1 MFNDKYLE
9 NKLEDVFENDDLKSE
24 LLDVLEK
31 SELTLKLHLDGKDT
45 ICIEQVKNANIEKDK
60 NKEDESV
67 KTIDEKTDNLPQN
80 TRKEENKKENFAAKF
95 FKSTYK
101 VFEEFFDSMARKFLK
116 EKYKLNY
123 SVYNDGKKAVV
134 AAKNRD
140 FKTFLKKGTDA
151 ILYVFKKIPAASKK
165 VIKNTKNVAI
175 DEIFSWVDE

>member
-1 MFNDKYLE
+1 
-9 NKLEDVFENDDLKSE
+9 
-24 LLDVLEK
+24 
-31 SELTLKLHLDGKDT
+31 
-45 ICIEQVKNANIEKDK
+45 
-60 NKEDESV
+60 
-67 KTIDEKTDNLPQN
+67 
-80 TRKEENKKENFAAKF
+80 
-95 FKSTYK
+95 
-101 VFEEFFDSMARKFLK
+101 MARKFLK

-140 FKTFLKKGTDA
+140 FKTFFKKGTDA